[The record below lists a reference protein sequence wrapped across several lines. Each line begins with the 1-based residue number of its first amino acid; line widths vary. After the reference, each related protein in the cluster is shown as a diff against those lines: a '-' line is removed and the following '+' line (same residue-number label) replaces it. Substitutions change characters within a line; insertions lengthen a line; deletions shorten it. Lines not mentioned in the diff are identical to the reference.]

1 MRRLGIGADPDSAP
15 RTVTLPVA
23 WEDGAAAALAAL
35 APGEGPVTV
44 ADAARVWSEAL
55 GVDLEK
61 RALRLL
67 LLRRAAPTEAA
78 WTGRAAEDPGYV
90 LNLPAF
96 LTDGHFDSEAFS
108 TAVETAVEVLTV
120 LAPAARDL
128 SIGMADLSRLLAAS
142 GIKYD
147 TGEARDVA
155 RCLAALLRGHADAA
169 SARSG
174 EPGALRSVYPA
185 PPARCAIPGLAEA
198 ALAARTE
205 TAPRHLV
212 TTAIRTPGATEA
224 LLGVE
229 TGGIAPCF
237 AWVGEDGDLTRT
249 ARAWLG
255 SRGMSGERALAM
267 QLSGFSPFPVI
278 AEAAHAAMHDAVAPY
293 VHRMPSRPVALSVP
307 SAVVTKRELPGR
319 RRGYTHQASLAGH
332 KVLLRTGEY
341 DDGSLGEINIAL
353 SKEGAAF
360 KGLMEAFA
368 TAVSLGLQHGV
379 TLETFVE
386 AFTFTRFG
394 PAGAVEGDPA
404 VKQATSFLD
413 YAFRHLAANYL
424 GRRDIPAAEFEPADT
439 VGDGPRDQAP
449 LLPLDL
455 PAEASPRAPAAGL
468 ARGAVG
474 CGLGAF
480 AVRGPI
486 YADPPADWFATAG
499 FSHVMAGYLLRH
511 VRRQMAG
518 SEPGHDE
525 IVRIKRMTRY
535 AVPRAIRLDP

>member
-1 MRRLGIGADPDSAP
+1 MRVHRIWHGTRTRRIETGADPDSAV
-15 RTVTLPVA
+15 RWVTLPAA
-23 WEDGAAAALAAL
+23 WEDHAAAALAGL
-35 APGEGPVTV
+35 APGTGPVSL
-44 ADAARVWSEAL
+44 AGAAAAWTSGL
-55 GVDLEK
+55 GPDLEK
-61 RALRLL
+61 RVLRLL

-78 WTGRAAEDPGYV
+78 WEGRAADDPGYV

-96 LTDGHFDSEAFS
+96 LLGDGQFDVEAF
-108 TAVETAVEVLTV
+108 AAAAETAVEALVV

-128 SIGMADLSRLLAAS
+128 AVGMADLARLLAAL
-142 GIKYD
+142 GLRYD
-147 TGEARDVA
+147 QEAARDVA
-155 RCLAALLRGHADAA
+155 RCLAAVLRGHADAA

-174 EPGALRSVYPA
+174 DAGALQSVYPA
-185 PPARCAIPGLAEA
+185 PPSHCVVPGLAEA
-198 ALAARTE
+198 AQSARTAR
-205 TAPRHLV
+205 TPRHLV
-212 TTAIRTPGATEA
+212 TTAIRTPGAAEA

-229 TGGIAPCF
+229 TGGIAPNF
-237 AWVGEDGDLTRT
+237 AWVSEDGDLTRT

-255 SRGMSGERALAM
+255 ARGTSGERGLAI
-267 QLSGFSPFPVI
+267 QLSGGSPFP
-278 AEAAHAAMHDAVAPY
+278 AYDAAAHIAMHDAVAPFM
-293 VHRMPSRPVALSVP
+293 HRMPARPVAL
-307 SAVVTKRELPGR
+307 AVQSDPVVKRELPGR

-341 DDGSLGEINIAL
+341 DDGSLGEIVIAL

-386 AFTFTRFG
+386 TFTFTRFG

-439 VGDGPRDQAP
+439 VGDGHRDQAP

-455 PAEASPRAPAAGL
+455 PADASPRARRRGL
-468 ARGAVG
+468 RVVG
-474 CGLGAF
+474 
-480 AVRGPI
+480 R
-486 YADPPADWFATAG
+486 
-499 FSHVMAGYLLRH
+499 
-511 VRRQMAG
+511 
-518 SEPGHDE
+518 
-525 IVRIKRMTRY
+525 
-535 AVPRAIRLDP
+535 

>member
-1 MRRLGIGADPDSAP
+1 MRRLGIGADPDSVS
-15 RTVTLPVA
+15 RTVTLPAA

-35 APGEGPVTV
+35 APG
-44 ADAARVWSEAL
+44 DAAVSVAEAARMWAAPL
-55 GVDLEK
+55 GAELEK

-67 LLRRAAPTEAA
+67 LLRRAAPTEAV
-78 WTGRAAEDPGYV
+78 WSGLAADDPGYV

-96 LTDGHFDSEAFS
+96 LTSDGHFDVEAFAA
-108 TAVETAVEVLTV
+108 AVETTVEVLTV

-128 SIGMADLSRLLAAS
+128 SVGMADLSRLLAAL

-147 TGEARDVA
+147 TDAARDVA
-155 RCLAALLRGHADAA
+155 RCLAAVLRGQADAA

-174 EPGALRSVYPA
+174 EPGALRSVYKA
-185 PPARCAIPGLAEA
+185 APARCMVPGLAEA

-205 TAPRHLV
+205 ATPRHLV
-212 TTAIRTPGATEA
+212 TTAIRMPGAAEA

-229 TGGIAPCF
+229 TGGIAPRF
-237 AWVGEDGDLTRT
+237 AWVAEDGDLTRT

-255 SRGMSGERALAM
+255 ARGMSGERALAI
-267 QLSGFSPFPVI
+267 QLSGGSPFPVTG
-278 AEAAHAAMHDAVAPY
+278 EAAHALMHDAVAPF
-293 VHRMPSRPVALSVP
+293 VHRMPSRPITLTVP
-307 SAVVTKRELPGR
+307 SATVAKRELPGR

-341 DDGSLGEINIAL
+341 DDGSLGEIVIAL

-404 VKQATSFLD
+404 VKHATSFLD

-455 PAEASPRAPAAGL
+455 PAEASPR
-468 ARGAVG
+468 
-474 CGLGAF
+474 
-480 AVRGPI
+480 
-486 YADPPADWFATAG
+486 
-499 FSHVMAGYLLRH
+499 
-511 VRRQMAG
+511 VRRRG
-518 SEPGHDE
+518 LRVVG
-525 IVRIKRMTRY
+525 R
-535 AVPRAIRLDP
+535 